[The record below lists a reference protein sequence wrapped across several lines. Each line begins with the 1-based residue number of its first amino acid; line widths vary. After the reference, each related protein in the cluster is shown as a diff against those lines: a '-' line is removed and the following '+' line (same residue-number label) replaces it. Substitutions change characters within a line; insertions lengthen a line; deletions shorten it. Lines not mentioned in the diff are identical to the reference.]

1 MKNDR
6 GKEGCCPMVDKISLD
21 VPKLRVP
28 HPGPK
33 TVAHLE
39 RVRSAEGQSGLTFAL
54 SSETLVMERAQGWTV
69 EDIDGNV
76 FLDFVAGFGSL
87 NAGHCHPR
95 VVKAIR
101 DQAVKLHQAMS
112 VAAEARTQ
120 LLEKILS
127 LVPGPSEKKVHFATS
142 GSEAAEIAIKLARRA
157 TGRHEIIAFGGGF
170 HGRTMGALSL
180 MGRKN
185 QREGLPVLVPGAHH
199 IPYPY
204 PYRSPFGRDAETC
217 IEGTIRYME
226 ELLGNPASGWGE
238 VAAVIVEPV
247 QGNGGMIPA
256 PLGFLRALRELCD
269 RHGLLLI
276 LDEVMSGFC
285 RTGEMFAFEHEQGV
299 EPDLL
304 VLGKSISGGIP
315 LAACVAKRGVADATA
330 PGTESGTYSGNVI
343 ACAAGLAS
351 IAVYQ
356 DEGLKDRAREMGSY
370 FLERLNGLAGEYVMI
385 GEVRGRG
392 LMLGVELVADRT
404 TREPLP
410 VAKRACDAALKKGL
424 LLYPGG
430 HYGNVIAF
438 LPPLIIG
445 KEQVDKATAILEEVL
460 LGMGE
465 NPH

>member
-1 MKNDR
+1 MN
-6 GKEGCCPMVDKISLD
+6 ESIPLD
-21 VPKLRVP
+21 APRLRIP

-39 RVRSAEGQSGLTFAL
+39 RIRRAECQSGLTFAL
-54 SSETLVMERAQGWTV
+54 SQETLVISRARGWAV
-69 EDIDGNV
+69 EDLDGNV
-76 FLDFVAGFGSL
+76 FLDFAAGFGSL

-95 VVKAIR
+95 VVEAVQT
-101 DQAVKLHQAMS
+101 QAAKLHQAMS
-112 VAAEARTQ
+112 VAAEPRTL
-120 LLEKILS
+120 LLEKVLS
-127 LVPGPSEKKVHFATS
+127 LVNGPSGKKVLFATS
-142 GSEAAEIAIKLARRA
+142 GSEAAEIAMKLARRA
-157 TGRHEIIAFGGGF
+157 TGRHEIVAFEGGF

-180 MGRKN
+180 MGRRN
-185 QREGLPVLVPGAHH
+185 QREGLSVLVPGAHH

-204 PYRSPFGRDAETC
+204 PFRSPLGDTPETC
-217 IEGTIRYME
+217 IAGTIRYLDE
-226 ELLGNPASGWGE
+226 FLGNPASGWGE

-269 RHGLLLI
+269 RRGLLLI
-276 LDEVMSGFC
+276 FDEVMSGFC
-285 RTGEMFAFEHEQGV
+285 RTGKMFAYQHEEGV

-315 LAACVAKRGVADATA
+315 LAAVVAKAEIADATA
-330 PGTESGTYSGNVI
+330 PVTESGTYSGNVI

-351 IAVYQ
+351 IAVYEE
-356 DEGLKDRAREMGSY
+356 EGLMERAGEMGTY
-370 FLERLNGLAGEYVMI
+370 FLRHLQGLAPAYGII
-385 GEVRGRG
+385 GDVRGRG
-392 LMLGVELVADRT
+392 LMLGVELVRDQA

-410 VAKRACDAALKKGL
+410 VARKASDMAIKRGL

-445 KEQVDKATAILEEVL
+445 KAQVDRAIAILEEIL
-460 LGMGE
+460 QEIEE
-465 NPH
+465 NDLVRIQK

>member
-1 MKNDR
+1 
-6 GKEGCCPMVDKISLD
+6 MVDRISLD
-21 VPKLRVP
+21 VPQLRVP

-39 RVRSAEGQSGLTFAL
+39 RVRKAEGQSGLTFAL
-54 SSETLVMERAQGWTV
+54 SPETLVMERAQGWAV
-69 EDIDGNV
+69 EDIDGNL

-95 VVKAIR
+95 VVGALQE
-101 DQAVKLHQAMS
+101 QAAKLHQAMS
-112 VAAEARTQ
+112 VATEPRTR

-127 LVPGPSEKKVHFATS
+127 LVPGPSEKKVLFATS
-142 GSEAAEIAIKLARRA
+142 GSEAAETAIKLARRA
-157 TGRHEIIAFGGGF
+157 KGRHEIIAFGGGF

-204 PYRSPFGRDAETC
+204 PFRSPFGRDPETC
-217 IEGTIRYME
+217 VEGTIRYME
-226 ELLGNPASGWGE
+226 ELLGNPASGLGE

-256 PLGFLRALRELCD
+256 PLGFLRALRGLCD
-269 RHGLLLI
+269 RHDLLLI
-276 LDEVMSGFC
+276 LDEVMSGFF
-285 RTGEMFAFEHEQGV
+285 RTGRVFAFEHEEGV

-315 LAACVAKRGVADATA
+315 LAACVAKRDIADATA
-330 PGTESGTYSGNVI
+330 PGTESGTYSGNVM

-351 IAVYQ
+351 ISVYE
-356 DEGLKDRAREMGSY
+356 DEGLKDNAREMGSY
-370 FLERLNGLAGEYVMI
+370 FLERLNGLAGEFEMI

-392 LMLGVELVADRT
+392 LMLGVELVADRS

-410 VAKRACDAALKKGL
+410 VAKGASEKALKKGL

-445 KEQVDKATAILEEVL
+445 QEQVDRAVAIIEEVL
-460 LGMGE
+460 TELGR
-465 NPH
+465 NPDA

>member
-1 MKNDR
+1 
-6 GKEGCCPMVDKISLD
+6 
-21 VPKLRVP
+21 
-28 HPGPK
+28 
-33 TVAHLE
+33 
-39 RVRSAEGQSGLTFAL
+39 
-54 SSETLVMERAQGWTV
+54 
-69 EDIDGNV
+69 
-76 FLDFVAGFGSL
+76 
-87 NAGHCHPR
+87 
-95 VVKAIR
+95 
-101 DQAVKLHQAMS
+101 MS
-112 VAAEARTQ
+112 VAAEPRTL

-127 LVPGPSEKKVHFATS
+127 LVPGPSEKKVLFATS
-142 GSEAAEIAIKLARRA
+142 GSEAAETALKLARRA
-157 TGRHEIIAFGGGF
+157 TGRNEIIAFGGGF

-185 QREGLPVLVPGAHH
+185 QRAGLPVLVPGAHH

-204 PYRSPFGRDAETC
+204 PYRSPFGMDTEQCTA
-217 IEGTIRYME
+217 GTIRYME

-256 PLGFLRALRELCD
+256 PRGFLRALRGLCD

-276 LDEVMSGFC
+276 FDEVMSGFC
-285 RTGEMFAFEHEQGV
+285 RTGEVFAFQHEEGV

-315 LAACVAKRGVADATA
+315 LAACVARKDIADATA

-351 IAVYQ
+351 IAVYE
-356 DEGLKDRAREMGSY
+356 DEGLKDRAGEMGKY
-370 FLERLNGLAGEYVMI
+370 FLERLKGLAGEFGTI

-392 LMLGVELVADRT
+392 LMLGVELVSDRS

-410 VAKRACDAALKKGL
+410 LAKRASEAALRKGL

-445 KEQVDKATAILEEVL
+445 KEQVDRATAILGEILPELEEYSR
-460 LGMGE
+460 
-465 NPH
+465 

>member
-1 MKNDR
+1 MAD
-6 GKEGCCPMVDKISLD
+6 PISLD
-21 VPKLRVP
+21 VPQIRIP

-33 TVAHLE
+33 TAAHLE
-39 RVRSAEGQSGLTFAL
+39 RVRRAEGQSGLTFSL
-54 SSETLVMERAQGWTV
+54 SPETLVMERAQAWAV
-69 EDIDGNV
+69 EDIDGNL
-76 FLDFVAGFGSL
+76 FLDFAAGFGSL

-95 VVKAIR
+95 VVEAVR
-101 DQAVKLHQAMS
+101 DQAARLHQAMS
-112 VAAEARTQ
+112 VAAEPRTA

-127 LVPGPSEKKVHFATS
+127 LVSGPSEKKVLFATS

-157 TGRHEIIAFGGGF
+157 TGRYEIIAFGGGF

-185 QREGLPVLVPGAHH
+185 QREGLSALVPGAHH

-204 PYRSPFGRDAETC
+204 TYRSPFGREPDTC

-226 ELLGNPASGWGE
+226 EFLGNPASGWGE
-238 VAAVIVEPV
+238 VGAVIVEPV

-256 PLGFLRALRELCD
+256 PPGFLKAMRDLCD

-285 RTGEMFAFEHEQGV
+285 RTGKMFAFEHEAGV

-315 LAACVAKRGVADATA
+315 LAACVAKREVADATP
-330 PGTESGTYSGNVI
+330 PGTESGTYSGNII

-351 IAVYQ
+351 IAVYE
-356 DEGLKDRAREMGSY
+356 DEGLKDRAAEMGQY
-370 FLERLNGLAGEYVMI
+370 FLECLGALAEKHGMI

-392 LMLGVELVADRT
+392 LMLGVELVGDRSS
-404 TREPLP
+404 REPLP
-410 VAKRACDAALKKGL
+410 VAKKVSERALKKGL

-430 HYGNVIAF
+430 HYGNVVAF

-445 KEQVDKATAILEEVL
+445 KEQVDRASVILEEVL
-460 LGMGE
+460 GE
-465 NPH
+465 MEAISQ